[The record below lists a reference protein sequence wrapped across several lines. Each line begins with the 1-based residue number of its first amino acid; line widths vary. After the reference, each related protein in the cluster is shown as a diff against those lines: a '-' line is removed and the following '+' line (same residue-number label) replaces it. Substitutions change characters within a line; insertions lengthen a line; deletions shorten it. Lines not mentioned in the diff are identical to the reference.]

1 MKYKSKNWNIKQSDV
16 NEYIL
21 LSDSNTIKKIKG
33 KNASDIIS
41 VLLNIQN
48 SETKIE
54 FKEIF
59 LIDRFEKNYTSD
71 ITDWLLFNNFIYVEN
86 TLEQKINIVGEFGN
100 DENLIA
106 QLVNKFPKNITINKL
121 YNLSITNILDN
132 YNDNVFTLIIAPL
145 YYNANNVKIISELQL
160 KSQSD
165 FLYVELYENG
175 ILVGPL
181 MNSQKET
188 VCLNCIEKRRVFN
201 ATNPD
206 IIIENLIS
214 KDDKSIIINN
224 IFEIGNFDINCAFII
239 NEIQKILFFNK
250 KTMYNKS
257 IFIDYSNYEN
267 QLFELMKAPN
277 CEICNNL
284 TVYNPL

>member
-16 NEYIL
+16 NEFIL

-59 LIDRFEKNYTSD
+59 LIDRFEKKYTSD
-71 ITDWLLFNNFIYVEN
+71 ITDWLLFNNFIYIEN

-100 DENLIA
+100 DKNLVA
-106 QLVNKFPKNITINKL
+106 KLVNKFPKNITINKL
-121 YNLSITNILDN
+121 YNLSNTNILDN
-132 YNDNVFTLIIAPL
+132 YNENVFTLIIAPF

-257 IFIDYSNYEN
+257 IFIDYANYEN

>member
-1 MKYKSKNWNIKQSDV
+1 MKYKSKNWNIIQADV
-16 NEYIL
+16 NEFIL

-33 KNASDIIS
+33 KNSSDIVS

-59 LIDRFEKNYTSD
+59 LIDSFEKKYTSD
-71 ITDWLLFNNFIYVEN
+71 ITDWLLFNNFIHIEN
-86 TLEQKINIVGEFGN
+86 TLEQKINIIGEFGN
-100 DENLIA
+100 NEDFIPK
-106 QLVNKFPKNITINKL
+106 LVNKFPKNITLNKL
-121 YNLSITNILDN
+121 YNLSNTNILDN

-145 YYNANNVKIISELQL
+145 YYNANNVKIISEIQF
-160 KSQSD
+160 KSQND

-201 ATNPD
+201 ATNPN

-214 KDDKSIIINN
+214 KDDKSIVINN
-224 IFEIGNFDINCAFII
+224 IFDIGDFDINCAFII
-239 NEIQKILFFNK
+239 NEIQKILFYNK

-257 IFIDYSNYEN
+257 IFIDFANYEN
-267 QLFELMKAPN
+267 QLFEIMKAPN

-284 TVYNPL
+284 TTYNPL

>member
-16 NEYIL
+16 NEFIL

-59 LIDRFEKNYTSD
+59 LIDRFEKKYTSD
-71 ITDWLLFNNFIYVEN
+71 ITDWLLFNNFIYIEN

-100 DENLIA
+100 DKNLVA
-106 QLVNKFPKNITINKL
+106 KLVNKFPKNITINKL
-121 YNLSITNILDN
+121 YNLSNTNILDN
-132 YNDNVFTLIIAPL
+132 YNENVFTLIIAPF

-250 KTMYNKS
+250 KTMYLS
-257 IFIDYSNYEN
+257 LIHI
-267 QLFELMKAPN
+267 
-277 CEICNNL
+277 
-284 TVYNPL
+284 